1 MLLLVPPR
9 RHSAMLS
16 PGEAADLP
24 LLRSHFSAIHRTPSL
39 GVKQGACPPSSLL
52 NGGKRKKQTLTLRVE
67 ASTCQ
72 AERGAAEVKAAAC
85 RKALPAAGAGPAACW
100 LLGHM
105 LLGAPELHQAARG
118 AARRRAA
125 RPRERRPAWKSGRG
139 RRDEPEGKRLQL
151 L

>member
-1 MLLLVPPR
+1 M
-9 RHSAMLS
+9 
-16 PGEAADLP
+16 
-24 LLRSHFSAIHRTPSL
+24 
-39 GVKQGACPPSSLL
+39 
-52 NGGKRKKQTLTLRVE
+52 E
-67 ASTCQ
+67 ASICQ
-72 AERGAAEVKAAAC
+72 AERGAAEVKAAA
-85 RKALPAAGAGPAACW
+85 RGEAPPAAGAGPAACW

-105 LLGAPELHQAARG
+105 LLRALELHQAARG